1 MSADAQGMHSHASDV
16 SVVQP
21 QLKAPEVNVE
31 YVRRVYASTREW
43 YTVAEVKA
51 QLLLAVNGVFVTI
64 LFGTLFGKTGDV
76 RAGGAGLGPDTWIF
90 LGVSVIALMTA
101 VACAAMCLWSLH
113 GGVGAEFAR
122 LGVNPDNPASYRPEV
137 LWYFGHLANLKPDAA
152 VEMLRRSDRTF
163 EMDTLSYNV
172 VDLAQKVLRKHR
184 WVSAGWAFTALAL
197 IALVAAGVS
206 FFVQARF

>member
-1 MSADAQGMHSHASDV
+1 MVHGGRSEGRIASCRKWGLCDY
-16 SVVQP
+16 SLRYPIRQDRGCP
-21 QLKAPEVNVE
+21 C
-31 YVRRVYASTREW
+31 
-43 YTVAEVKA
+43 
-51 QLLLAVNGVFVTI
+51 
-64 LFGTLFGKTGDV
+64 
-76 RAGGAGLGPDTWIF
+76 GGAGLGPDTWIF